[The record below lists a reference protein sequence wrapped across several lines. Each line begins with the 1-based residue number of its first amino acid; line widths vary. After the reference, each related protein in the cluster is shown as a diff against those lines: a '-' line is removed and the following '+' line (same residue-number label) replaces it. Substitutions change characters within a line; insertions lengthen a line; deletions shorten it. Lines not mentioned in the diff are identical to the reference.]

1 LLNHSHFNTR
11 FVFLV
16 PFVSSI
22 AGSRTSWRI
31 RAIQLCMT
39 NARRSRCTITANRS
53 NIRKRALEPGSAN
66 GVVGICACRI
76 DSRCPRL
83 VIAGHMTKTRQHECR
98 PCENFAC
105 VMVSIV
111 VVVLSFS
118 HVAFL
123 WNCRGVLSVFQYRG
137 ISHHLPRRETL
148 NSLKM
153 AVAAIKAYVEYIS
166 PSHQPTTRRHG
177 RVQTLFT
184 CTAAAD
190 RLRRRAWCDG
200 GRRCCWCR

>member
-1 LLNHSHFNTR
+1 
-11 FVFLV
+11 
-16 PFVSSI
+16 
-22 AGSRTSWRI
+22 
-31 RAIQLCMT
+31 
-39 NARRSRCTITANRS
+39 
-53 NIRKRALEPGSAN
+53 
-66 GVVGICACRI
+66 
-76 DSRCPRL
+76 
-83 VIAGHMTKTRQHECR
+83 
-98 PCENFAC
+98 
-105 VMVSIV
+105 MVSIV

-177 RVQTLFT
+177 QSALSFRASMRTLTSYPHFDT
-184 CTAAAD
+184 VSSSF
-190 RLRRRAWCDG
+190 
-200 GRRCCWCR
+200 